1 MLNVMRFTR
10 LAIILLIV
18 LTLSNCKKDSES
30 APNLLTSKTWKYGVI
45 DKNPSTNPP
54 GKNAYYAVHDCQM
67 DHTFKFGSDGKLE
80 QFLNNDDCGV
90 NKTVITK
97 TYTYNSKKKELWI
110 NEDKFTIAEESNS
123 QIKYYIPITRTNGV
137 ENLIFLLQ

>member
-1 MLNVMRFTR
+1 M
-10 LAIILLIV
+10 LLIV

-30 APNLLTSKTWKYGVI
+30 APNLLTSKTWKYGLI

-54 GKNAYYAVHDCQM
+54 GANAYYAVHDCEK
-67 DHTFKFGSDGKLE
+67 DDTFKFGSDGKSE
-80 QFLNNDDCGV
+80 RFSNTNNCGV
-90 NKTVITK
+90 NEPPVLTR
-97 TYTYNSKKKELWI
+97 TYTYNSKTKELTI
-110 NEDKFTIAEESNS
+110 NGDKFTIAEESNS